1 MLAEDR
7 CKKILDILD
16 SMGSVTV
23 QQLMDELDI
32 SESTIRRDLVAMDKK
47 GYLTKVHGGAIANN
61 TNIHTQDEKVI
72 NRLKQNRSE
81 KEQIAR
87 YAASL
92 IVDNDFVYIDAG
104 TTTAVMID
112 YITAKN
118 VVFVTNS
125 LTNAKRIS
133 DRGFINNT
141 VLKVLGMAPV
151 SWYTKS
157 NIWPFILILVFLWQ
171 TVGHTSIIYMA
182 SIAGIDKGIY
192 EAAKIDGA
200 GKIKQIFYITLPLL
214 RPTITI
220 MVLMAIGKIFF
231 SDFGLFYQVPMN
243 SGALYGVTQTIDTFV
258 YRGLMELNDVG
269 MSSAAG
275 LFQSCVGFVLVIT
288 ANALVR
294 KMNPENALF

>member
-23 QQLMDELDI
+23 QQLMDELDT

-47 GYLTKVHGGAIANN
+47 GYLTKVHGGAIVNN

-72 NRLKQNRSE
+72 NRLKQNRNE

-125 LTNAKRIS
+125 PTNAKRIS
-133 DRGFINNT
+133 DRGYT
-141 VLKVLGMAPV
+141 VYILGGEF
-151 SWYTKS
+151 KS
-157 NIWPFILILVFLWQ
+157 TTEAI
-171 TVGHTSIIYMA
+171 VG
-182 SIAGIDKGIY
+182 D
-192 EAAKIDGA
+192 EA
-200 GKIKQIFYITLPLL
+200 
-214 RPTITI
+214 
-220 MVLMAIGKIFF
+220 V
-231 SDFGLFYQVPMN
+231 V
-243 SGALYGVTQTIDTFV
+243 
-258 YRGLMELNDVG
+258 RGD
-269 MSSAAG
+269 SR
-275 LFQSCVGFVLVIT
+275 I
-288 ANALVR
+288 
-294 KMNPENALF
+294 

>member
-125 LTNAKRIS
+125 LTMPREFPIG
-133 DRGFINNT
+133 DIQYIFW
-141 VLKVLGMAPV
+141 V
-151 SWYTKS
+151 
-157 NIWPFILILVFLWQ
+157 
-171 TVGHTSIIYMA
+171 A
-182 SIAGIDKGIY
+182 SSSL
-192 EAAKIDGA
+192 
-200 GKIKQIFYITLPLL
+200 LPRLL
-214 RPTITI
+214 SEMRP
-220 MVLMAIGKIFF
+220 L
-231 SDFGLFYQVPMN
+231 
-243 SGALYGVTQTIDTFV
+243 
-258 YRGLMELNDVG
+258 
-269 MSSAAG
+269 
-275 LFQSCVGFVLVIT
+275 
-288 ANALVR
+288 
-294 KMNPENALF
+294 

>member
-23 QQLMDELDI
+23 QQLMDELDT

-47 GYLTKVHGGAIANN
+47 GYLTKVHGGAIVNN

-72 NRLKQNRSE
+72 NRLKQNRNE

-133 DRGFINNT
+133 DRGYT
-141 VLKVLGMAPV
+141 VYILGGEFKSTTEAIVGDEAVVTLDKYNFTKGFWGANGITVKNGFTTPEIKEAMVKKKSMENSKEKYILADDSKFSQV
-151 SWYTKS
+151 S
-157 NIWPFILILVFLWQ
+157 
-171 TVGHTSIIYMA
+171 SIKFADFEDAVI
-182 SIAGIDKGIY
+182 
-192 EAAKIDGA
+192 
-200 GKIKQIFYITLPLL
+200 IT
-214 RPTITI
+214 
-220 MVLMAIGKIFF
+220 
-231 SDFGLFYQVPMN
+231 
-243 SGALYGVTQTIDTFV
+243 
-258 YRGLMELNDVG
+258 
-269 MSSAAG
+269 
-275 LFQSCVGFVLVIT
+275 
-288 ANALVR
+288 NALNNDKYKKYQNIKEV
-294 KMNPENALF
+294 

>member
-23 QQLMDELDI
+23 QQLMDELDT

-47 GYLTKVHGGAIANN
+47 GYLTKVHGGAIVNN
-61 TNIHTQDEKVI
+61 TNIHT
-72 NRLKQNRSE
+72 
-81 KEQIAR
+81 QIAR

-133 DRGFINNT
+133 DRGYT
-141 VLKVLGMAPV
+141 VYILGGEFKSTTEAIVGDEAVVTLDKYNFTKGFWGTNGITVKNGFTTPEIKEAMVKKKSMENSKEKYILADDSKFSQV
-151 SWYTKS
+151 S
-157 NIWPFILILVFLWQ
+157 
-171 TVGHTSIIYMA
+171 SIKFADFEDAVI
-182 SIAGIDKGIY
+182 
-192 EAAKIDGA
+192 
-200 GKIKQIFYITLPLL
+200 IT
-214 RPTITI
+214 
-220 MVLMAIGKIFF
+220 
-231 SDFGLFYQVPMN
+231 
-243 SGALYGVTQTIDTFV
+243 
-258 YRGLMELNDVG
+258 
-269 MSSAAG
+269 
-275 LFQSCVGFVLVIT
+275 
-288 ANALVR
+288 NALSNDNYKKYKNIKEV
-294 KMNPENALF
+294 

>member
-1 MLAEDR
+1 MCNI

-23 QQLMDELDI
+23 QQLMDELDT

-125 LTNAKRIS
+125 LTIASVVDLNSPPRIY
-133 DRGFINNT
+133 T
-141 VLKVLGMAPV
+141 VYPL
-151 SWYTKS
+151 SE
-157 NIWPFILILVFLWQ
+157 ILL
-171 TVGHTSIIYMA
+171 
-182 SIAGIDKGIY
+182 
-192 EAAKIDGA
+192 
-200 GKIKQIFYITLPLL
+200 
-214 RPTITI
+214 
-220 MVLMAIGKIFF
+220 
-231 SDFGLFYQVPMN
+231 
-243 SGALYGVTQTIDTFV
+243 
-258 YRGLMELNDVG
+258 
-269 MSSAAG
+269 
-275 LFQSCVGFVLVIT
+275 
-288 ANALVR
+288 ALVR
-294 KMNPENALF
+294 EFVTKTTFFAVI

>member
-133 DRGFINNT
+133 DRGYT
-141 VLKVLGMAPV
+141 V
-151 SWYTKS
+151 Y
-157 NIWPFILILVFLWQ
+157 IL
-171 TVGHTSIIYMA
+171 
-182 SIAGIDKGIY
+182 D
-192 EAAKIDGA
+192 
-200 GKIKQIFYITLPLL
+200 
-214 RPTITI
+214 
-220 MVLMAIGKIFF
+220 
-231 SDFGLFYQVPMN
+231 
-243 SGALYGVTQTIDTFV
+243 
-258 YRGLMELNDVG
+258 
-269 MSSAAG
+269 G
-275 LFQSCVGFVLVIT
+275 LFQYLLIFSITYSILSIRKGDYLSHPYLYYNLTIT
-288 ANALVR
+288 AICYTYQQFSELLPVPLLMPPQL
-294 KMNPENALF
+294 MNYQMQLN

>member
-23 QQLMDELDI
+23 QQLMDELDT

-72 NRLKQNRSE
+72 NRINQNRSE

-104 TTTAVMID
+104 TTTAVM
-112 YITAKN
+112 N
-118 VVFVTNS
+118 VVFFFFF

-133 DRGFINNT
+133 DRGYT
-141 VLKVLGMAPV
+141 VYILGGEFKSTTEAIVGDEAVVTLDKYNFTKGFWGTNGITVKNGFTTPEIKEAMVKKKSMENSKEKYILADDSKFSQV
-151 SWYTKS
+151 S
-157 NIWPFILILVFLWQ
+157 
-171 TVGHTSIIYMA
+171 SIKFADFEDAVI
-182 SIAGIDKGIY
+182 
-192 EAAKIDGA
+192 
-200 GKIKQIFYITLPLL
+200 IT
-214 RPTITI
+214 
-220 MVLMAIGKIFF
+220 
-231 SDFGLFYQVPMN
+231 
-243 SGALYGVTQTIDTFV
+243 
-258 YRGLMELNDVG
+258 
-269 MSSAAG
+269 
-275 LFQSCVGFVLVIT
+275 
-288 ANALVR
+288 NALSNDNYKKYKNIREV
-294 KMNPENALF
+294 

>member
-23 QQLMDELDI
+23 QQLMDELNT

-104 TTTAVMID
+104 TTTAIMID
-112 YITAKN
+112 Y
-118 VVFVTNS
+118 VTNS

-133 DRGFINNT
+133 DRGYT
-141 VLKVLGMAPV
+141 VYILGGEFKSTTEAIVGDEAVVTLDKYNFTKGFWGTNGITVKNGFTTPEIKEAMVKKKSMENSKEKYILADDSKFSQV
-151 SWYTKS
+151 S
-157 NIWPFILILVFLWQ
+157 
-171 TVGHTSIIYMA
+171 SIKFADFEDAVI
-182 SIAGIDKGIY
+182 
-192 EAAKIDGA
+192 
-200 GKIKQIFYITLPLL
+200 IT
-214 RPTITI
+214 
-220 MVLMAIGKIFF
+220 
-231 SDFGLFYQVPMN
+231 
-243 SGALYGVTQTIDTFV
+243 
-258 YRGLMELNDVG
+258 
-269 MSSAAG
+269 
-275 LFQSCVGFVLVIT
+275 
-288 ANALVR
+288 NALSNDNYKKYKNIKEV
-294 KMNPENALF
+294 

>member
-92 IVDNDFVYIDAG
+92 IVDNDFVYRCRYYNGSHD
-104 TTTAVMID
+104 
-112 YITAKN
+112 
-118 VVFVTNS
+118 
-125 LTNAKRIS
+125 
-133 DRGFINNT
+133 
-141 VLKVLGMAPV
+141 
-151 SWYTKS
+151 
-157 NIWPFILILVFLWQ
+157 
-171 TVGHTSIIYMA
+171 
-182 SIAGIDKGIY
+182 
-192 EAAKIDGA
+192 
-200 GKIKQIFYITLPLL
+200 
-214 RPTITI
+214 
-220 MVLMAIGKIFF
+220 
-231 SDFGLFYQVPMN
+231 
-243 SGALYGVTQTIDTFV
+243 
-258 YRGLMELNDVG
+258 
-269 MSSAAG
+269 
-275 LFQSCVGFVLVIT
+275 
-288 ANALVR
+288 
-294 KMNPENALF
+294 

>member
-1 MLAEDR
+1 
-7 CKKILDILD
+7 
-16 SMGSVTV
+16 MGSVTV
-23 QQLMDELDI
+23 QQLMDELDT

-47 GYLTKVHGGAIANN
+47 GYLTKVHGGAIVNN

-133 DRGFINNT
+133 DRGYT
-141 VLKVLGMAPV
+141 VYILGGEFKSTTEAIV
-151 SWYTKS
+151 GDEAVVTLDKYNFTKGFWGTNGAS
-157 NIWPFILILVFLWQ
+157 PEDGFTTPEVNEGQIKRLSMRRCSCCYILCD
-171 TVGHTSIIYMA
+171 TS
-182 SIAGIDKGIY
+182 KF
-192 EAAKIDGA
+192 
-200 GKIKQIFYITLPLL
+200 KQISPVKFADFYDA
-214 RPTITI
+214 TIICEETDDPRI
-220 MVLMAIGKIFF
+220 KRYKNVVMVATK
-231 SDFGLFYQVPMN
+231 
-243 SGALYGVTQTIDTFV
+243 
-258 YRGLMELNDVG
+258 
-269 MSSAAG
+269 
-275 LFQSCVGFVLVIT
+275 
-288 ANALVR
+288 
-294 KMNPENALF
+294 

>member
-23 QQLMDELDI
+23 QQLMDELDT

-133 DRGFINNT
+133 DRGYT
-141 VLKVLGMAPV
+141 VYILGGEFKSTTEAIVGDEAVVTLDKYNFTKGFWGTNGITVKNGFTTPEIKEAMITKKSMENSKEKYILADDSKFSQV
-151 SWYTKS
+151 S
-157 NIWPFILILVFLWQ
+157 
-171 TVGHTSIIYMA
+171 SIKFA
-182 SIAGIDKGIY
+182 
-192 EAAKIDGA
+192 
-200 GKIKQIFYITLPLL
+200 
-214 RPTITI
+214 
-220 MVLMAIGKIFF
+220 
-231 SDFGLFYQVPMN
+231 DFEDAVI
-243 SGALYGVTQTIDTFV
+243 VT
-258 YRGLMELNDVG
+258 
-269 MSSAAG
+269 
-275 LFQSCVGFVLVIT
+275 
-288 ANALVR
+288 NALSNDNYKKYKNIKEV
-294 KMNPENALF
+294 

>member
-23 QQLMDELDI
+23 QQLMDELDT

-72 NRLKQNRSE
+72 NRIKQNRSE

-104 TTTAVMID
+104 TTT
-112 YITAKN
+112 N

-133 DRGFINNT
+133 DRGYT
-141 VLKVLGMAPV
+141 VYILGGEFKSTTEAIVGDEAVVTLDKYNFTKGFWGTNGITVKNGFTTPEIKEAMVKKKSMENSKEKYILADDSKFSQV
-151 SWYTKS
+151 S
-157 NIWPFILILVFLWQ
+157 
-171 TVGHTSIIYMA
+171 SIKFADFEDAVI
-182 SIAGIDKGIY
+182 
-192 EAAKIDGA
+192 
-200 GKIKQIFYITLPLL
+200 IT
-214 RPTITI
+214 
-220 MVLMAIGKIFF
+220 
-231 SDFGLFYQVPMN
+231 
-243 SGALYGVTQTIDTFV
+243 
-258 YRGLMELNDVG
+258 
-269 MSSAAG
+269 
-275 LFQSCVGFVLVIT
+275 
-288 ANALVR
+288 NALSNDNYKKYKNIKEV
-294 KMNPENALF
+294 